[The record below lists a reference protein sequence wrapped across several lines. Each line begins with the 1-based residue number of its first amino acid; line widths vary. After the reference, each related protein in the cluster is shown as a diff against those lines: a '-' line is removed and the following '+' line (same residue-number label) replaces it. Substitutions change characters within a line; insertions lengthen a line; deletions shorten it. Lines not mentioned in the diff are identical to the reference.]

1 METAGLAPAK
11 KGATQCH
18 YDIAFH
24 DESGLSERPT
34 VRRTWS
40 LKGRTPIISSVFSW
54 KNLSMIATLI
64 CTPLGRKTKL
74 FFRIMAGTVKGK
86 QIIGYLKELKRYRSK
101 KKLLLIWD
109 GLPAHRSKQVN
120 KFLNNERSWLKVA
133 RLPAYAP
140 DLNPVEYLWSA
151 MKNKDLCNLVPEGIK
166 SLKRAAKRSKQ
177 RIERHPT
184 LLKSFLKASG
194 LYER

>member
-11 KGATQCH
+11 KGAAECH
-18 YDIAFH
+18 YDIAFQ

-40 LKGRTPIISSVFSW
+40 LKGQTPVISSVLSW
-54 KNLSMIATLI
+54 KNLSMVATLI

-74 FFRIMAGTVKGK
+74 FFRIMAGTVKSK

-109 GLPAHRSKQVN
+109 GLPVHRSKLVK
-120 KFLNNERSWLKVA
+120 KFLNNECSWLKVA
-133 RLPAYAP
+133 RFPAYAP
-140 DLNPVEYLWSA
+140 ELNPVEYLWSA
-151 MKNKDLCNLVPEGIK
+151 MKNRDLCNLVPEGIK
-166 SLKRAAKRSKQ
+166 SLKQAANRSKR
-177 RIERHPT
+177 RIQRHPT
-184 LLKSFLKASG
+184 LLKGFLKSSG
-194 LYER
+194 LYK